1 MKFTAIAAIQALSVP
16 LCLHF
21 TVTLFSPA
29 IFTVCFGGFPL
40 HAPPAYHRQLCQVFL
55 SAPILVTES
64 NRAGSL
70 MSSGLPSARVA
81 DTGSRVAEW
90 DYESGAFGEDRR
102 HRESRLQRGWGV
114 AIVLAGGG
122 CYGVGGCL
130 FWGSKGYRGCGRR
143 GSRRHPGSSLF
154 RGAVR
159 RADQYKQT
167 PHMRRR
173 LTIGR
178 H

>member
-1 MKFTAIAAIQALSVP
+1 MKFTAIAAISALSVP

-55 SAPILVTES
+55 SAPIVVTES

-70 MSSGLPSARVA
+70 MSSGLPSARVG
-81 DTGSRVAEW
+81 DSGSGVAEW

-102 HRESRLQRGWGV
+102 HRESRLQRGW
-114 AIVLAGGG
+114 AMSIVLAGVCFAGVRATG
-122 CYGVGGCL
+122 GVGGGAAGGILVPRC
-130 FWGSKGYRGCGRR
+130 S
-143 GSRRHPGSSLF
+143 
-154 RGAVR
+154 AVR
-159 RADQYKQT
+159 CDGPTSISKHLICDAD
-167 PHMRRR
+167 
-173 LTIGR
+173 
-178 H
+178 